1 MRGCWEGET
10 FLFRPDSDNI
20 IKNYHFSPKSQVNTA
35 HVVKSTEAFKQWEY
49 RSGKGNGQERKRRG
63 DESPIIDD
71 DDEDDEDEDEEER
84 GSPVIEDATCPFKK
98 SNEEEEDEEV
108 SDTAC

>member
-1 MRGCWEGET
+1 M
-10 FLFRPDSDNI
+10 
-20 IKNYHFSPKSQVNTA
+20 NTA
-35 HVVKSTEAFKQWEY
+35 HVVKTTEAFKQWEY
-49 RSGKGNGQERKRRG
+49 RAGKGNGEERKRRG

-98 SNEEEEDEEV
+98 SYEDEEDDEV
-108 SDTAC
+108 SETLKIIRVQKGLLLSSLRKKHII

>member
-1 MRGCWEGET
+1 M
-10 FLFRPDSDNI
+10 
-20 IKNYHFSPKSQVNTA
+20 NTA

-49 RSGKGNGQERKRRG
+49 RAGKGNGEERKRRG
-63 DESPIIDD
+63 DESPIIDED

-98 SNEEEEDEEV
+98 SYEDEEDDEV